1 MYFTSQNSSNDI
13 YTKGSVRTSGN
24 SMNLDIDGIIHLRIN
39 NPFNTIVGYLNINSL
54 RNKIDDL
61 REVCKK
67 VEIDILCIDETK
79 LDDSFTDSQ
88 FKIKGYQFPF
98 LRKDRDNRG
107 GEKFVFIKQG
117 LIVNRLKQLKLKSQK
132 QFL

>member
-1 MYFTSQNSSNDI
+1 MHFTSQNSSNDI

-24 SMNLDIDGIIHLRIN
+24 SMNLDIDCIIHLRIN
-39 NPFNTIVGYLNINSL
+39 NPFNPIVGYLNINSL
-54 RNKIDDL
+54 RNKIDDF

>member
-1 MYFTSQNSSNDI
+1 MHFTSQNSSNDI

>member
-1 MYFTSQNSSNDI
+1 MHFTSQNSSNDI

-98 LRKDRDNRG
+98 LRKDRDNRA

>member
-1 MYFTSQNSSNDI
+1 MHFTSRNSSNDI

-39 NPFNTIVGYLNINSL
+39 NPFNRIVGYLNINSL
-54 RNKIDDL
+54 RKKIDDL

-79 LDDSFTDSQ
+79 LDDSYTDSQ

-132 QFL
+132 IFL

>member
-1 MYFTSQNSSNDI
+1 MHFTSRNSSNDI

-24 SMNLDIDGIIHLRIN
+24 SMNLDIDGITHLRIN
-39 NPFNTIVGYLNINSL
+39 NPFNRIVGYLNINSL
-54 RNKIDDL
+54 RKKIDDL

-79 LDDSFTDSQ
+79 LDDSYTDSQ
-88 FKIKGYQFPF
+88 FKIKRYQFPF

-132 QFL
+132 NFL

>member
-1 MYFTSQNSSNDI
+1 MHFTSQNSSNDI

-79 LDDSFTDSQ
+79 LDDSYTDSQ

-132 QFL
+132 NFL

>member
-1 MYFTSQNSSNDI
+1 MHFTSQNSSNDI

-117 LIVNRLKQLKLKSQK
+117 LIVNRLKQLKLKSRK

>member
-1 MYFTSQNSSNDI
+1 MHFTSQNASNDI